1 MILLAG
7 NQSPD
12 FKDWDG
18 DGERVDPFDGY
29 GLLPN
34 GSQPGYIQALSSEAD
49 YAASAPGVTVNLTSH
64 GENARICA
72 QNLAAW
78 APSLRETLLTI
89 LSSPAGSNLDRQIS
103 DSIKYANR
111 LMNGLD
117 LDGDQFVELVPGE
130 CGAIS
135 VLENAYRMADML
147 LLPISMIPTATATES
162 STPSPTIT
170 RISVTYTPT
179 KRAAEPQNTPVPP
192 AATKPGNR
200 PPDKSQTHEK
210 EQSLAG
216 FQAVI
221 EAILQWGVHRA
232 R

>member
-1 MILLAG
+1 MRQKAEAIMILLAG
-7 NQSPD
+7 DQSPD
-12 FKDWDG
+12 YKDWDG

-29 GLLPN
+29 GFLPN

-49 YAASAPGVTVNLTSH
+49 YAANAPGATVNLKSY
-64 GENARICA
+64 GENAAICA

-103 DSIKYANR
+103 DSIKYANQ

-117 LDGDQFVELVPGE
+117 LDGDQSVELVPGE

-147 LLPISMIPTATATES
+147 LLPISMVPTATATGS
-162 STPSPTIT
+162 STPSPTSST
-170 RISVTYTPT
+170 PISVTFTPT

-200 PPDKSQTHEK
+200 QDDKPKPTK
-210 EQSLAG
+210 KNP
-216 FQAVI
+216 
-221 EAILQWGVHRA
+221 
-232 R
+232 